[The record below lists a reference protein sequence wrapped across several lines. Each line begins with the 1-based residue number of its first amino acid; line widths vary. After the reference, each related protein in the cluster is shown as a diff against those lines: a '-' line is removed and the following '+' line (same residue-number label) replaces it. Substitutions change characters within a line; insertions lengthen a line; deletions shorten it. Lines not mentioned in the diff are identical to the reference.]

1 MSYDDVP
8 QEIKV
13 RGRWFPIPFVRF
25 GKDATSRAL
34 AFFALALYALDDP
47 RVDEVLR
54 TANINIQWP
63 DGRREFLF
71 PPEAKKTP

>member
-1 MSYDDVP
+1 MSYDDVA

-47 RVDEVLR
+47 RVDDVLR

-63 DGRREFLF
+63 DGRNEYLF
-71 PPEAKKTP
+71 PQQPKS